1 MKKTI
6 YPALLVL
13 VLAACGNSS
22 VKDKV
27 TVTNLA
33 LKAPLRIDKEAIM
46 DAKMAEQPAS
56 SKESMPPATN
66 NTTEVSKKIIKEG
79 DINFETNDT
88 KQTRNS
94 IFNALSKLGG
104 YISDENETNSSDYNR
119 KEFNLKIRVPAKN
132 FDQFLNGVTAIAV
145 KIDSKNIRIKDVTAE
160 YIDINSQLTNKK
172 KLEERYLEL
181 LKKANKMADLLEIE
195 NKLTEIRTD
204 IESTQGRLNYLVKQV
219 DYSSL
224 DITFYTKQIAVQDNG
239 NTFGYRLKSALADG
253 WIVLGGLFFGF
264 IQVWPI
270 WILFGIVI
278 YLIRAWRRRR
288 RNRQPILVNNGE
300 K

>member
-1 MKKTI
+1 MKRTI
-6 YPALLVL
+6 YPVILLL
-13 VLAACGNSS
+13 TLAACGNGS
-22 VKDKV
+22 VKNKV
-27 TVTNLA
+27 NVANVE
-33 LKAPLRIDKEAIM
+33 LKAPPHSERETLSDV
-46 DAKMAEQPAS
+46 KMAQQATN
-56 SKESMPPATN
+56 SKEFAPQATKPD
-66 NTTEVSKKIIKEG
+66 EVSKKIIKEG
-79 DINFETNDT
+79 DISFETNDT
-88 KQTRNS
+88 KRTRNS
-94 IFNALSKLGG
+94 IYTALSKLGG
-104 YISDENETNSSDYNR
+104 YIGEESETNSSDYNR

-132 FDQFLNGVTAIAV
+132 FDQFLNGVTAIAE
-145 KIDSKNIRIKDVTAE
+145 KIDSKNIRIKDVTTE
-160 YIDINSQLTNKK
+160 YIDITTQLANKR

-181 LKKANKMADLLEIE
+181 VKKANRMADLLEIE
-195 NKLTEIRTD
+195 NKIAEIRTD

-239 NTFGYRLKSALADG
+239 STFGYRLKSALADG

-288 RNRQPILVNNGE
+288 RNRQPILVNNSE

>member
-13 VLAACGNSS
+13 VLAACGNGS

-27 TVTNLA
+27 KVTNVELM
-33 LKAPLRIDKEAIM
+33 APPHIDKETIA
-46 DAKMAEQPAS
+46 DVKMAEQSAS
-56 SKESMPPATN
+56 SKESKPPATN

-79 DINFETNDT
+79 DISFETNDT

-94 IFNALSKLGG
+94 IYNALTKLGG
-104 YISDENETNSSDYNR
+104 YISEERETNSSDYNR
-119 KEFNLKIRVPAKN
+119 KEYNLKIRVPAKN
-132 FDQFLNGVTAIAV
+132 FDQFLNGVTAVAE

-160 YIDINSQLTNKK
+160 YIDITTQLANKK

-181 LKKANKMADLLEIE
+181 VKKANRMADLLEIE

-219 DYSSL
+219 EYSSL
-224 DITFYTKQIAVQDNG
+224 DITFYTKQVAAQDNG
-239 NTFGYRLKSALADG
+239 NTFGYRLKSALGDG

-264 IQVWPI
+264 VQLWPI
-270 WILFGIVI
+270 WILFLMFI
-278 YLIRAWRRRR
+278 YFIRRWRRRR
-288 RNRQPILVNNGE
+288 RDRQPILVNNSE

>member
-1 MKKTI
+1 MKKLI
-6 YPALLVL
+6 YLALLVP
-13 VLAACGNSS
+13 VLAACSNGNVKNKVLATS
-22 VKDKV
+22 VE
-27 TVTNLA
+27 
-33 LKAPLRIDKEAIM
+33 LKAPPRIDKEAIM
-46 DAKMAEQPAS
+46 DAKMAAQPAS
-56 SKESMPPATN
+56 SKESTPQATN
-66 NTTEVSKKIIKEG
+66 NTAEVSKKIIKEG
-79 DINFETNDT
+79 DISFETSDT

-94 IFNALSKLGG
+94 IYNTLSKLGG
-104 YISDENETNSSDYNR
+104 YISEESETNSSDYNR

-132 FDQFLNGVTAIAV
+132 FDQFLNGVTSIAE

-160 YIDINSQLTNKK
+160 YIDITTQLANKK

-181 LKKANKMADLLEIE
+181 LKRADKMADLLEIE
-195 NKLTEIRTD
+195 SKLNEIRTD

-264 IQVWPI
+264 IQLWPI
-270 WILFGIVI
+270 WMLFGIVI
-278 YLIRAWRRRR
+278 YLIKRWRRRR
-288 RNRQPILVNNGE
+288 RDRKPILVNNGE